1 MPGNFQYCGWTCWLV
16 NQLLFQ
22 PAHWWGWTAAPLQ
35 PDYQVAAVSWSL
47 SCRTPDKYFSYY
59 WQMRN
64 TQSTFC
70 ISGLINPH
78 IFCSP
83 YSLQLSQYPAVFP
96 ARWTWPQRWRLWSSL
111 TPQSGQTLQVGEWN
125 ENSAF
130 VGIRTFWWGIEVG
143 QISCWK
149 NTYDSTSLQKGLLW
163 ITNTHAVVSWL

>member
-1 MPGNFQYCGWTCWLV
+1 
-16 NQLLFQ
+16 
-22 PAHWWGWTAAPLQ
+22 
-35 PDYQVAAVSWSL
+35 
-47 SCRTPDKYFSYY
+47 
-59 WQMRN
+59 MRN
-64 TQSTFC
+64 TQSTCAPFS
-70 ISGLINPH
+70 ISCLSHPH

-96 ARWTWPQRWRLWSSL
+96 ARWTWPQKWRLWSSL

-143 QISCWK
+143 QVSCWK

-163 ITNTHAVVSWL
+163 ITNMHAVVSWLLDFSKTYLSSFKRTSWPQITVRPHSRAPTTRWHVKVLNWRQ